1 MQKNYYLLFQKVC
14 YYNKKELQSTI
25 GDGSMTFK
33 QLEYFAAVAR
43 TLSFT
48 EAANEVYV
56 SQPALSR
63 GIVSL
68 ENELGVSLLNRNHH
82 TVSLTPA
89 GTLLA
94 SELPDLRKEL
104 DRVITLVRQTENGL
118 MGRLNIGVLEEQ
130 QLDEVMQ
137 VTFNYFAQSLP
148 LVEFTPVRMEG
159 RDLLDELNRNRLD
172 IIFSMDFGISDCPDL
187 DTLQLDSVPFCMIVP
202 PDHRLAGRTHASLA
216 DFAQDTIIID
226 EGQKLTGEAAFMQSC
241 FHQAGIEPNLKL
253 ATNIH
258 TRLLWTESGFG
269 ISMFNA
275 SNRACSSTNIR
286 AIPLTDVPNARLV
299 LAWKRDSQNPSLR
312 IFTHLAEC
320 CL

>member
-1 MQKNYYLLFQKVC
+1 
-14 YYNKKELQSTI
+14 
-25 GDGSMTFK
+25 MTFK

-48 EAANEVYV
+48 EAANEVFV

-94 SELPDLRKEL
+94 SELPELRKEL

-148 LVEFTPVRMEG
+148 LVEFTPIRMEG
-159 RDLLDELNRNRLD
+159 RELLDALNRNHLD
-172 IIFSMDFGISDCPDL
+172 IIFSMDFGLSDNPDL
-187 DTLQLDSVPFCMIVP
+187 ETLQLDSVPFCMIVP
-202 PDHRLAGRTHASLA
+202 PDHRLAAKSSVSLG
-216 DFAQDTIIID
+216 DFGSDVIIID
-226 EGQKLTGEAAFMQSC
+226 EGQKLTGEAAFLQGC
-241 FHQAGIEPNLKL
+241 FRQAGITPNIRM

-269 ISMFNA
+269 VSVFNA
-275 SNRACSSTNIR
+275 SNRACNSTSVR
-286 AIPLTDVPNARLV
+286 AIPLNDVPNARLV
-299 LAWKRDSQNPSLR
+299 LAWKKESQNPSLR

>member
-1 MQKNYYLLFQKVC
+1 
-14 YYNKKELQSTI
+14 
-25 GDGSMTFK
+25 MTFK
-33 QLEYFAAVAR
+33 QLEYFSAVAR

-48 EAANEVYV
+48 EAANEVFV

-94 SELPDLRKEL
+94 SELPNLRKEL
-104 DRVITLVRQTENGL
+104 DRVITLVRQTQNGL

-148 LVEFTPVRMEG
+148 LVEFTPIRMDG
-159 RDLLDELNRNRLD
+159 RDLLDALNRNHLD
-172 IIFSMDFGISDCPDL
+172 IIFSMDFGLSDNPDL
-187 DTLQLDSVPFCMIVP
+187 ETLKLDSVPFCMVLP
-202 PDHRLAGRTHASLA
+202 PDHRLAHKSSASLG
-216 DFAQDTIIID
+216 DFRNDTIIFD
-226 EGQKLTGEAAFMQSC
+226 EGQKLTGEAAFFQNC
-241 FHQAGIEPNLKL
+241 FRQAGITPNIRM

-275 SNRACSSTNIR
+275 SNRACNSTNVR
-286 AIPLTDVPNARLV
+286 AVPLNDVPNARLV
-299 LAWKRDSQNPSLR
+299 LAWKKESQNPSLR

>member
-1 MQKNYYLLFQKVC
+1 
-14 YYNKKELQSTI
+14 
-25 GDGSMTFK
+25 MTFK

-48 EAANEVYV
+48 EAANEVFV

-148 LVEFTPVRMEG
+148 LVEFTPVRMDG

-172 IIFSMDFGISDCPDL
+172 IIFSMDFGLSDNPDL
-187 DTLQLDSVPFCMIVP
+187 DVLQLDSVPFCMLVP
-202 PDHRLAGRTHASLA
+202 PDHRMANKNSASLG
-216 DFAQDTIIID
+216 DFEQDTIIID
-226 EGQKLTGEAAFMQSC
+226 EGQKLTGEAAFLQSC
-241 FHQAGIEPNLKL
+241 FRQAGVNPNIKM
-253 ATNIH
+253 AANIH

-269 ISMFNA
+269 VSMFNA
-275 SNRACSSTNIR
+275 SNRACGSTSVR
-286 AIPLTDVPNARLV
+286 AVPLNDVPNARLV
-299 LAWKRDSQNPSLR
+299 LAWKKESQNPSLR

>member
-1 MQKNYYLLFQKVC
+1 
-14 YYNKKELQSTI
+14 
-25 GDGSMTFK
+25 MTFK

-48 EAANEVYV
+48 EAANEVFV

-94 SELPDLRKEL
+94 SELPELRKEL

-148 LVEFTPVRMEG
+148 LVEFTPVRMDG
-159 RDLLDELNRNRLD
+159 RELIDELSRNRLD
-172 IIFSMDFGISDCPDL
+172 IIFSMDFGLSDNPDL
-187 DTLQLDSVPFCMIVP
+187 DVLQLDSVPFCMLVP
-202 PDHRLAGRTHASLA
+202 PDHRMANKNSASLSG
-216 DFAQDTIIID
+216 FQQDTIIID
-226 EGQKLTGEAAFMQSC
+226 EGQKLTGEAAFLQGC
-241 FHQAGIEPNLKL
+241 FHQAGISPNIKM
-253 ATNIH
+253 ASNIH
-258 TRLLWTESGFG
+258 TRLLWSESGFG
-269 ISMFNA
+269 VSVFNA
-275 SNRACSSTNIR
+275 SNRACSSTSVR
-286 AIPLTDVPNARLV
+286 AIPLNDVPNARLV
-299 LAWKRDSQNPSLR
+299 LAWKKDSQNPSLR
-312 IFTHLAEC
+312 IFTHIAEC

>member
-1 MQKNYYLLFQKVC
+1 
-14 YYNKKELQSTI
+14 
-25 GDGSMTFK
+25 MTFK

-159 RDLLDELNRNRLD
+159 RDLIDELNRNRLD
-172 IIFSMDFGISDCPDL
+172 IIFSMDFGISDSPDL

-202 PDHRLAGRTHASLA
+202 PDHRLAGRTYASLA

-241 FHQAGIEPNLKL
+241 FHQAGIEPNLKM

-299 LAWKRDSQNPSLR
+299 LAWKKDSQNPSLR

>member
-1 MQKNYYLLFQKVC
+1 
-14 YYNKKELQSTI
+14 
-25 GDGSMTFK
+25 MTFK

-48 EAANEVYV
+48 EAANEVFV

-94 SELPDLRKEL
+94 SELPELRKEL

-148 LVEFTPVRMEG
+148 LVEFIPVRMDG
-159 RDLLDELNRNRLD
+159 RELLDALSRNRLD
-172 IIFSMDFGISDCPDL
+172 IIFSMDFGLSDNPDL
-187 DTLQLDSVPFCMIVP
+187 EVLQLDTVPFCMLVP
-202 PDHRLAGRTHASLA
+202 PDHRMASKNSCSLS
-216 DFAQDTIIID
+216 DFQQDTIIID
-226 EGQKLTGEAAFMQSC
+226 EGQKLTGEAAFLQGC
-241 FHQAGIEPNLKL
+241 FHQAGISPNIKI
-253 ATNIH
+253 ASNIH
-258 TRLLWTESGFG
+258 TRLLWSESGFG
-269 ISMFNA
+269 VSVFNA
-275 SNRACSSTNIR
+275 SNRACSSTSVR
-286 AIPLTDVPNARLV
+286 AVPLNDVPNARLV
-299 LAWKRDSQNPSLR
+299 LAWKKDSQNPSLR
-312 IFTHLAEC
+312 IFTHIAEC

>member
-1 MQKNYYLLFQKVC
+1 MKKKNHQIVGVGKA
-14 YYNKKELQSTI
+14 
-25 GDGSMTFK
+25 MTFK

-48 EAANEVYV
+48 EAANEVFV

-94 SELPDLRKEL
+94 SELPELRKEL

-148 LVEFTPVRMEG
+148 LVEFIPVRMDG
-159 RDLLDELNRNRLD
+159 RELLDELNRNRLD
-172 IIFSMDFGISDCPDL
+172 IIFSMDFGLSDNPEL
-187 DTLQLDSVPFCMIVP
+187 DILELDSVPFCMLVP
-202 PDHRLAGRTHASLA
+202 PDHRMAGKNSASLI
-216 DFAQDTIIID
+216 DFRDDTIIID
-226 EGQKLTGEAAFMQSC
+226 EGQRLTGEAAFLQSC
-241 FHQAGIEPNLKL
+241 FHQAGISPSIKM
-253 ATNIH
+253 ASNIH
-258 TRLLWTESGFG
+258 TRLLWSESGFG
-269 ISMFNA
+269 VSVFNA
-275 SNRACSSTNIR
+275 SNRACSSTSVR
-286 AIPLTDVPNARLV
+286 AVPLSDMPNARLV
-299 LAWKRDSQNPSLR
+299 LAWKKDSQNPSLR
-312 IFTHLAEC
+312 IFTHIAEC

>member
-1 MQKNYYLLFQKVC
+1 
-14 YYNKKELQSTI
+14 
-25 GDGSMTFK
+25 MTFK

-48 EAANEVYV
+48 EAAAEVFV

-63 GIVSL
+63 GIVAL

-94 SELPDLRKEL
+94 SELPELRKEL

-118 MGRLNIGVLEEQ
+118 MGRLNIGVLAEQ

-148 LVEFTPVRMEG
+148 LVEFTPIRMEG
-159 RDLLDELNRNRLD
+159 KDLLDALNRNHLD
-172 IIFSMDFGISDCPDL
+172 IIFSMDFGLSDNPDL
-187 DTLQLDSVPFCMIVP
+187 DTLQLDSVPFCMLVP
-202 PDHRLAGRTHASLA
+202 PDHRMATRSSASLSE
-216 DFAQDTIIID
+216 FSTDTIIID
-226 EGQKLTGEAAFMQSC
+226 EGQKLTGEAAFLQGC
-241 FHQAGIEPNLKL
+241 FRQAGIVPNVRM
-253 ATNIH
+253 AANIH

-269 ISMFNA
+269 VSMFNT
-275 SNRACSSTNIR
+275 SNRACNSTSIR
-286 AIPLTDVPNARLV
+286 AIPLNDVPNARLV
-299 LAWKRDSQNPSLR
+299 LAWKKESQNPSLR

>member
-1 MQKNYYLLFQKVC
+1 
-14 YYNKKELQSTI
+14 
-25 GDGSMTFK
+25 MTFK

-48 EAANEVYV
+48 EAANEVFV

-94 SELPDLRKEL
+94 SELPELRKEL

-148 LVEFTPVRMEG
+148 LVEFIPVRLDG
-159 RDLLDELNRNRLD
+159 RELLDELNRNRLD
-172 IIFSMDFGISDCPDL
+172 IIFSMDFGLSDNPEL
-187 DTLQLDSVPFCMIVP
+187 EILELDSVPFCMLVP
-202 PDHRLAGRTHASLA
+202 PDHRMAGKNSASLK
-216 DFAQDTIIID
+216 DFKDDTIIID
-226 EGQKLTGEAAFMQSC
+226 EGQKLTGEAAFLQGC
-241 FHQAGIEPNLKL
+241 FHQAGISPGIKM
-253 ATNIH
+253 ASNIH
-258 TRLLWTESGFG
+258 TRLLWSESGFG
-269 ISMFNA
+269 VSIFNA
-275 SNRACSSTNIR
+275 SNRACSSTSVR
-286 AIPLTDVPNARLV
+286 AVPLSDMPNARLV
-299 LAWKRDSQNPSLR
+299 LAWKKDSQNPSLR
-312 IFTHLAEC
+312 IFTHIAEC

>member
-1 MQKNYYLLFQKVC
+1 
-14 YYNKKELQSTI
+14 
-25 GDGSMTFK
+25 MTFK

-48 EAANEVYV
+48 EAANEVFV

-94 SELPDLRKEL
+94 SELPELRKEL

-148 LVEFTPVRMEG
+148 LVEFMPVRMDG
-159 RDLLDELNRNRLD
+159 RELIDELSRNRLD
-172 IIFSMDFGISDCPDL
+172 IIFSMDFGLSDNPDL
-187 DTLQLDSVPFCMIVP
+187 DVLQLDSVPFCMLVP
-202 PDHRLAGRTHASLA
+202 PEHRMAGKNSASLS
-216 DFAQDTIIID
+216 DFQQDTIIID
-226 EGQKLTGEAAFMQSC
+226 EGQKLTGEAAFLQGC
-241 FHQAGIEPNLKL
+241 FHQAGIAPEVKM
-253 ATNIH
+253 ASNIH
-258 TRLLWTESGFG
+258 TRLLWAESGFG
-269 ISMFNA
+269 VSVFNA
-275 SNRACSSTNIR
+275 SNRACSSSSVR
-286 AIPLTDVPNARLV
+286 AVPLNDVPNAKLV
-299 LAWKRDSQNPSLR
+299 LAWKKDSQNPSLR
-312 IFTHLAEC
+312 IFTHIAEC

>member
-1 MQKNYYLLFQKVC
+1 
-14 YYNKKELQSTI
+14 
-25 GDGSMTFK
+25 MTFK

-48 EAANEVYV
+48 EAANEVFV

-94 SELPDLRKEL
+94 SELPNLRKEL
-104 DRVITLVRQTENGL
+104 DRVITLVRQTQNGL

-148 LVEFTPVRMEG
+148 LVEFTPIRMDG
-159 RDLLDELNRNRLD
+159 RDLLDALNRNHLD
-172 IIFSMDFGISDCPDL
+172 IIFSMDFGLSDNPDL
-187 DTLQLDSVPFCMIVP
+187 ETLKLDSVPFCMILP
-202 PDHRLAGRTHASLA
+202 RDHRMANKSSASLG
-216 DFAQDTIIID
+216 DFRNDTIIFD
-226 EGQKLTGEAAFMQSC
+226 EGQKLTGEAAFFQGC
-241 FHQAGIEPNLKL
+241 FRQAGITPNIRM

-275 SNRACSSTNIR
+275 SNRACNSTNVK
-286 AIPLTDVPNARLV
+286 AVPLNDVPNARLV
-299 LAWKRDSQNPSLR
+299 LAWKKESQNPSLR

>member
-1 MQKNYYLLFQKVC
+1 
-14 YYNKKELQSTI
+14 
-25 GDGSMTFK
+25 MTFK

-172 IIFSMDFGISDCPDL
+172 IIFSMDFGISDSPDL

-202 PDHRLAGRTHASLA
+202 PDHRLAGRTPSSSTRDRSSPAKPLSCRLVSIRPALNPTSRWPQTSTPACSGRSPASA
-216 DFAQDTIIID
+216 FPCSMHPTAPVAPPTSAPSRSPTFPTRVWCWHGRRIRKTPAFASSPIWRN
-226 EGQKLTGEAAFMQSC
+226 AAFDTKNAYAPSPDRFRGTVLLSTACRSC
-241 FHQAGIEPNLKL
+241 
-253 ATNIH
+253 
-258 TRLLWTESGFG
+258 SG
-269 ISMFNA
+269 M
-275 SNRACSSTNIR
+275 CC
-286 AIPLTDVPNARLV
+286 
-299 LAWKRDSQNPSLR
+299 
-312 IFTHLAEC
+312 AE
-320 CL
+320 

>member
-1 MQKNYYLLFQKVC
+1 
-14 YYNKKELQSTI
+14 
-25 GDGSMTFK
+25 MTFK

-48 EAANEVYV
+48 EAAAEVFV

-63 GIVSL
+63 GIVAL

-89 GTLLA
+89 GTILA
-94 SELPDLRKEL
+94 SELPELRKEL
-104 DRVITLVRQTENGL
+104 ERVITLVRQTENGL

-148 LVEFTPVRMEG
+148 LVEFTPIRMDG
-159 RDLLDELNRNRLD
+159 RDLLDALNRNYLD
-172 IIFSMDFGISDCPDL
+172 IIFSMDFGLSDNPDL

-202 PDHRLAGRTHASLA
+202 PDHRMATRSSASLSEFDA
-216 DFAQDTIIID
+216 DTIIID
-226 EGQKLTGEAAFMQSC
+226 EAQKLTGEAAFLQGC
-241 FHQAGIEPNLKL
+241 FRHAGIIPNIRM
-253 ATNIH
+253 AANIH

-269 ISMFNA
+269 VSMFNT
-275 SNRACSSTNIR
+275 SNRACNSTNIR
-286 AIPLTDVPNARLV
+286 AIPLNDVPNARLV
-299 LAWKRDSQNPSLR
+299 LAWKKESQNPSLR

>member
-1 MQKNYYLLFQKVC
+1 
-14 YYNKKELQSTI
+14 
-25 GDGSMTFK
+25 MTFK

-48 EAANEVYV
+48 EAANEVFV

-148 LVEFTPVRMEG
+148 LVEFTPVRMDG

-172 IIFSMDFGISDCPDL
+172 IIFSMDFGLSDNPDL
-187 DTLQLDSVPFCMIVP
+187 DVLQLDSVPFCMLVP
-202 PDHRLAGRTHASLA
+202 PDHRMANKNSASLG
-216 DFAQDTIIID
+216 DFEQDTIIID
-226 EGQKLTGEAAFMQSC
+226 EGQKLTGEAAFLQSC
-241 FHQAGIEPNLKL
+241 FRQAGVNPNIKM
-253 ATNIH
+253 AANIH

-269 ISMFNA
+269 VSMFNA
-275 SNRACSSTNIR
+275 SNRACGATSVR
-286 AIPLTDVPNARLV
+286 AVPLNDVPNARLV
-299 LAWKRDSQNPSLR
+299 LAWKKESQNPSLR

>member
-1 MQKNYYLLFQKVC
+1 
-14 YYNKKELQSTI
+14 
-25 GDGSMTFK
+25 MTFK

-48 EAANEVYV
+48 EAANEVFV

-94 SELPDLRKEL
+94 SELPELRKEL

-148 LVEFTPVRMEG
+148 LVEFTPVRMDG
-159 RDLLDELNRNRLD
+159 RELIDELSRNRLD
-172 IIFSMDFGISDCPDL
+172 IIFSMDFGLSDNPDL
-187 DTLQLDSVPFCMIVP
+187 DVLQLDSVPFCMLVP
-202 PDHRLAGRTHASLA
+202 PDHRMANKNSASLS
-216 DFAQDTIIID
+216 DFQQDTIIID
-226 EGQKLTGEAAFMQSC
+226 EGQKLTGEAAFLQGC
-241 FHQAGIEPNLKL
+241 F
-253 ATNIH
+253 
-258 TRLLWTESGFG
+258 WSESGFG
-269 ISMFNA
+269 VSVFNA
-275 SNRACSSTNIR
+275 SNRACSSTSVR
-286 AIPLTDVPNARLV
+286 AIPLNDVPNARLV
-299 LAWKRDSQNPSLR
+299 LAWKKDSQNPSLR
-312 IFTHLAEC
+312 IFTHIAEC

>member
-1 MQKNYYLLFQKVC
+1 
-14 YYNKKELQSTI
+14 
-25 GDGSMTFK
+25 MTFK

-48 EAANEVYV
+48 EAANEVFV

-94 SELPDLRKEL
+94 SELPELRKEL
-104 DRVITLVRQTENGL
+104 DRIITLVRQTENGL

-130 QLDEVMQ
+130 QLDDVMQ

-148 LVEFTPVRMEG
+148 LVEFIPVRMDG
-159 RDLLDELNRNRLD
+159 RELMDELSRNRLD
-172 IIFSMDFGISDCPDL
+172 IIFSMDFGLSDNPDL
-187 DTLQLDSVPFCMIVP
+187 EVLQLDSVPFCMLVP
-202 PDHRLAGRTHASLA
+202 PDHRMAGKNSASLS
-216 DFAQDTIIID
+216 DFQQDTIIID
-226 EGQKLTGEAAFMQSC
+226 EGQKLTGEAAFLQNC
-241 FHQAGIEPNLKL
+241 FHQAGISPNIKM
-253 ATNIH
+253 ASNIH
-258 TRLLWTESGFG
+258 TRLLWSESGFG
-269 ISMFNA
+269 VSVFNA
-275 SNRACSSTNIR
+275 SNRACSSTSVR
-286 AIPLTDVPNARLV
+286 AIPLSDVPNARLV
-299 LAWKRDSQNPSLR
+299 LAWKKDSQNPSLR
-312 IFTHLAEC
+312 IFTHIAEC

>member
-1 MQKNYYLLFQKVC
+1 
-14 YYNKKELQSTI
+14 
-25 GDGSMTFK
+25 MTFK

-48 EAANEVYV
+48 EAANEVFV

-94 SELPDLRKEL
+94 SELPELRKEL

-148 LVEFTPVRMEG
+148 LVEFTPVRMDG
-159 RDLLDELNRNRLD
+159 RELIDELSRNRLD
-172 IIFSMDFGISDCPDL
+172 IIFSMDFGLSDNPDL
-187 DTLQLDSVPFCMIVP
+187 DVLQLDSVPFCMLVP
-202 PDHRLAGRTHASLA
+202 PDHRMANKNSASLS
-216 DFAQDTIIID
+216 DFQQDTIIID
-226 EGQKLTGEAAFMQSC
+226 EGQKLTGEAAFLQGC
-241 FHQAGIEPNLKL
+241 FHQAGISTNIKM
-253 ATNIH
+253 ASNIH
-258 TRLLWTESGFG
+258 TRRLWSESGFG
-269 ISMFNA
+269 VSVFNA
-275 SNRACSSTNIR
+275 SNRACSSTSVR
-286 AIPLTDVPNARLV
+286 AIPLNDVPNARLV
-299 LAWKRDSQNPSLR
+299 LAWKKDSQNPSLR
-312 IFTHLAEC
+312 IFTHIAEC

>member
-1 MQKNYYLLFQKVC
+1 
-14 YYNKKELQSTI
+14 
-25 GDGSMTFK
+25 MTFK

-48 EAANEVYV
+48 EAANEVFV

-63 GIVSL
+63 GIVAL
-68 ENELGVSLLNRNHH
+68 ETELGVSLLNRNHH

-94 SELPDLRKEL
+94 SELPELRKEL

-118 MGRLNIGVLEEQ
+118 MGHLNIGVLEEQ

-137 VTFNYFAQSLP
+137 VSFNYFAQSLP

-159 RDLLDELNRNRLD
+159 RELLDALNRNLLD
-172 IIFSMDFGISDCPDL
+172 IVFSMDFGLTDNPDL
-187 DTLQLDSVPFCMIVP
+187 DVLHLDSVPFCMIVP
-202 PDHRLAGRTHASLA
+202 PDHRMAGKSSASLS
-216 DFAQDTIIID
+216 DFRNDTIILD
-226 EGQKLTGEAAFMQSC
+226 EGQKLTGEAAFLQGC
-241 FHQAGIEPNLKL
+241 FRQAGIVPNIRM

-269 ISMFNA
+269 ISIFNA
-275 SNRACSSTNIR
+275 SNRACNSTSVK
-286 AIPLTDVPNARLV
+286 AIPLNDVPNARLV
-299 LAWKRDSQNPSLR
+299 LAWKKESQNPSLR

>member
-1 MQKNYYLLFQKVC
+1 MIL
-14 YYNKKELQSTI
+14 
-25 GDGSMTFK
+25 MTFK

-48 EAANEVYV
+48 EAANEVFV

-94 SELPDLRKEL
+94 SELPELRKEL

-148 LVEFTPVRMEG
+148 LVEFTPIRMDG
-159 RDLLDELNRNRLD
+159 RDLLDALNRNHLD
-172 IIFSMDFGISDCPDL
+172 IIFSMDFGLSDSPDL
-187 DTLQLDSVPFCMIVP
+187 ETLQLDSVPFCMIVP
-202 PDHRLAGRTHASLA
+202 PDHRLASRASASLG
-216 DFAQDTIIID
+216 DFRSDTIIID
-226 EGQKLTGEAAFMQSC
+226 EGQKLTGEAAFLQGC
-241 FHQAGIEPNLKL
+241 FRQCGIAPNIRM
-253 ATNIH
+253 AANIH

-269 ISMFNA
+269 VSMFNA
-275 SNRACSSTNIR
+275 SNRACNSTSVR
-286 AIPLTDVPNARLV
+286 AIPLNDVPNARLV
-299 LAWKRDSQNPSLR
+299 LAWKKESQNPSLR

>member
-1 MQKNYYLLFQKVC
+1 
-14 YYNKKELQSTI
+14 
-25 GDGSMTFK
+25 MTFK

-48 EAANEVYV
+48 EAANEVFV

-94 SELPDLRKEL
+94 SELPELRKEL
-104 DRVITLVRQTENGL
+104 DRIITLVRQTENGL

-148 LVEFTPVRMEG
+148 LVEFTPVRMDG
-159 RDLLDELNRNRLD
+159 RELMDELSRNRLD
-172 IIFSMDFGISDCPDL
+172 IIFSMDFGLSDNPDL
-187 DTLQLDSVPFCMIVP
+187 EVLQLDSVPFCMLVP
-202 PDHRLAGRTHASLA
+202 PDHRMASKNSASLS
-216 DFAQDTIIID
+216 DFQQDTIIID
-226 EGQKLTGEAAFMQSC
+226 EGQKLTGEAAFLQGC
-241 FHQAGIEPNLKL
+241 FHQAGISPNIKM
-253 ATNIH
+253 ASNIH
-258 TRLLWTESGFG
+258 TRLLWSESGFG
-269 ISMFNA
+269 VSVFNA
-275 SNRACSSTNIR
+275 SNRACSSTSVR
-286 AIPLTDVPNARLV
+286 AVPLSDVPNARLV
-299 LAWKRDSQNPSLR
+299 LAWKKDSQNPSLR
-312 IFTHLAEC
+312 IFTHIAEC

>member
-1 MQKNYYLLFQKVC
+1 
-14 YYNKKELQSTI
+14 
-25 GDGSMTFK
+25 MTFK

-48 EAANEVYV
+48 DAASEVFV

-68 ENELGVSLLNRNHH
+68 ETELGVSLLNRNHH
-82 TVSLTPA
+82 SVSLTPA

-94 SELPDLRKEL
+94 SELPNLRKEL
-104 DRVITLVRQTENGL
+104 DRIITLVRQTENGL
-118 MGRLNIGVLEEQ
+118 MGHLNIGVLDEQ

-137 VTFNYFAQSLP
+137 VTFNYFSQSLP
-148 LVEFTPVRMEG
+148 LVEFTPIRMDG
-159 RDLLDELNRNRLD
+159 RELIDALNRNLLD
-172 IIFSMDFGISDCPDL
+172 IVFS
-187 DTLQLDSVPFCMIVP
+187 
-202 PDHRLAGRTHASLA
+202 PDHRMAGKTSASLS
-216 DFAQDTIIID
+216 DFRGETIIID
-226 EGQKLTGEAAFMQSC
+226 EGQKLTGEAAFLQGC
-241 FHQAGIEPNLKL
+241 FRQAGIIPNVRM
-253 ATNIH
+253 AANIH

-275 SNRACSSTNIR
+275 SNRACNSTSIR
-286 AIPLTDVPNARLV
+286 AIPLNDVPNARLV
-299 LAWKRDSQNPSLR
+299 LAWKKDSQNPSLR

>member
-1 MQKNYYLLFQKVC
+1 
-14 YYNKKELQSTI
+14 
-25 GDGSMTFK
+25 MTFK

-48 EAANEVYV
+48 EAANEVFV

-94 SELPDLRKEL
+94 SELPELRKEL

-148 LVEFTPVRMEG
+148 LVEFTPVRMDG
-159 RDLLDELNRNRLD
+159 RELIDELSRNRLD
-172 IIFSMDFGISDCPDL
+172 IIFSMDFGLSDNPDL
-187 DTLQLDSVPFCMIVP
+187 DVLQLDSVPFCMLVP
-202 PDHRLAGRTHASLA
+202 PDHRMANKNSASLS
-216 DFAQDTIIID
+216 DFQQDTIIID
-226 EGQKLTGEAAFMQSC
+226 EGQKLTGEAAFLQGC
-241 FHQAGIEPNLKL
+241 FHRAGI
-253 ATNIH
+253 T
-258 TRLLWTESGFG
+258 
-269 ISMFNA
+269 
-275 SNRACSSTNIR
+275 
-286 AIPLTDVPNARLV
+286 PLNDVPNARLV
-299 LAWKRDSQNPSLR
+299 LAWKKDSQNPSLR
-312 IFTHLAEC
+312 IFTHIAEC

>member
-1 MQKNYYLLFQKVC
+1 
-14 YYNKKELQSTI
+14 
-25 GDGSMTFK
+25 MTFK

-48 EAANEVYV
+48 EAANEVFV

-94 SELPDLRKEL
+94 SELPELRKEL
-104 DRVITLVRQTENGL
+104 DRIITLVRQTENGL

-130 QLDEVMQ
+130 QLDDVMQ

-148 LVEFTPVRMEG
+148 LVEFIPVRMDG
-159 RDLLDELNRNRLD
+159 RELMDELSRNRLD
-172 IIFSMDFGISDCPDL
+172 IIFSMDFGLSDNPDL
-187 DTLQLDSVPFCMIVP
+187 EVLQLDSVPFCMLVP
-202 PDHRLAGRTHASLA
+202 PDHRMAGKNSASLS
-216 DFAQDTIIID
+216 DFQQDTIIID
-226 EGQKLTGEAAFMQSC
+226 EGQKLTGEAAFLQGC
-241 FHQAGIEPNLKL
+241 FHQAGISPNIKM
-253 ATNIH
+253 ASNIH
-258 TRLLWTESGFG
+258 TRLLWSESGFG
-269 ISMFNA
+269 VSVFNA
-275 SNRACSSTNIR
+275 SNRACSSTSVR
-286 AIPLTDVPNARLV
+286 AVPLNDVPNARLV
-299 LAWKRDSQNPSLR
+299 LAWRKDSQNPSLR
-312 IFTHLAEC
+312 IFTHIAEC

>member
-1 MQKNYYLLFQKVC
+1 
-14 YYNKKELQSTI
+14 
-25 GDGSMTFK
+25 MTFK

-48 EAANEVYV
+48 DAASEVFV

-68 ENELGVSLLNRNHH
+68 ETELGVSLLNRNHH
-82 TVSLTPA
+82 SVSLTPA

-94 SELPDLRKEL
+94 SELPNLRKEL
-104 DRVITLVRQTENGL
+104 DRIITLVRQTENGL
-118 MGRLNIGVLEEQ
+118 MGHLNIGVLDEQ

-137 VTFNYFAQSLP
+137 VTFNYFSQSLP
-148 LVEFTPVRMEG
+148 LVEFTPIRMDG
-159 RDLLDELNRNRLD
+159 RELIDALNRNLLD
-172 IIFSMDFGISDCPDL
+172 IVFSMDFGLSDNPDL
-187 DTLQLDSVPFCMIVP
+187 DLLQLDSVPFCMIVP
-202 PDHRLAGRTHASLA
+202 PDHRMAGKTSASLS
-216 DFAQDTIIID
+216 DFRGETIIID
-226 EGQKLTGEAAFMQSC
+226 EGQKLTGEAAFLQGC
-241 FHQAGIEPNLKL
+241 FRQAGIIPNVRM
-253 ATNIH
+253 AANIH

-275 SNRACSSTNIR
+275 SNRACNSTSIR
-286 AIPLTDVPNARLV
+286 AIPLNDVPNARLV
-299 LAWKRDSQNPSLR
+299 LAWKKDSQNPSLR

>member
-1 MQKNYYLLFQKVC
+1 
-14 YYNKKELQSTI
+14 
-25 GDGSMTFK
+25 MTFK

-48 EAANEVYV
+48 EAANEVFV

-94 SELPDLRKEL
+94 SELPELRKEL
-104 DRVITLVRQTENGL
+104 DRIITLVRQTENGL

-148 LVEFTPVRMEG
+148 LVEFIPVRMDG
-159 RDLLDELNRNRLD
+159 RELMDELSRNRLD
-172 IIFSMDFGISDCPDL
+172 IIFSMDFGLSDNPDL
-187 DTLQLDSVPFCMIVP
+187 DVLQLDSVPFCMLVP
-202 PDHRLAGRTHASLA
+202 PDHRMAGKNSASLS
-216 DFAQDTIIID
+216 DFQQDTIIID
-226 EGQKLTGEAAFMQSC
+226 EGQKLTGEAAFLQGC
-241 FHQAGIEPNLKL
+241 FHQAGISPNIKM
-253 ATNIH
+253 ASNIH
-258 TRLLWTESGFG
+258 TRLLWSESGFG
-269 ISMFNA
+269 VSVFNA
-275 SNRACSSTNIR
+275 SNRACSSTSVR
-286 AIPLTDVPNARLV
+286 AVPLNDVPNARLV
-299 LAWKRDSQNPSLR
+299 LAWRKDSQNPSLR
-312 IFTHLAEC
+312 IFTHIAEC

>member
-1 MQKNYYLLFQKVC
+1 
-14 YYNKKELQSTI
+14 
-25 GDGSMTFK
+25 MTFK

-48 EAANEVYV
+48 EAAAEVFV

-63 GIVSL
+63 GIVAL

-94 SELPDLRKEL
+94 SELPELRKEL

-148 LVEFTPVRMEG
+148 LVEFTPIRMDG
-159 RDLLDELNRNRLD
+159 RDLLDALNRNHLD
-172 IIFSMDFGISDCPDL
+172 IIFSMDFGLSDNPDL

-202 PDHRLAGRTHASLA
+202 PDHRMATRTSASLSEFGA
-216 DFAQDTIIID
+216 DTIIID
-226 EGQKLTGEAAFMQSC
+226 EGQKRTGEAAFLQGC
-241 FHQAGIEPNLKL
+241 FRQAGIVPNIRM
-253 ATNIH
+253 AANIH

-269 ISMFNA
+269 VSVFNT
-275 SNRACSSTNIR
+275 SNRACNSTNIR
-286 AIPLTDVPNARLV
+286 AIPLNDVPNARLV
-299 LAWKRDSQNPSLR
+299 LAWKKESQNPSLR

>member
-1 MQKNYYLLFQKVC
+1 
-14 YYNKKELQSTI
+14 
-25 GDGSMTFK
+25 MTFK

-48 EAANEVYV
+48 EAASEVFV

-82 TVSLTPA
+82 TVTLTPA

-94 SELPDLRKEL
+94 SELPELRKEL

-148 LVEFTPVRMEG
+148 LVEFTPVRMDG
-159 RDLLDELNRNRLD
+159 RELMDELSRNRLD
-172 IIFSMDFGISDCPDL
+172 IIFSMDFGLSDNPDL
-187 DTLQLDSVPFCMIVP
+187 EILQLDSVPFCMLVP
-202 PDHRLAGRTHASLA
+202 PDHRMAGKNSCSLS
-216 DFAQDTIIID
+216 DFQQDTIIID
-226 EGQKLTGEAAFMQSC
+226 EGQRLTGEAAFLQGC
-241 FHQAGIEPNLKL
+241 FHQAGISPNIKM
-253 ATNIH
+253 ASNIH
-258 TRLLWTESGFG
+258 TRLLWSESGFG
-269 ISMFNA
+269 VSVFNA
-275 SNRACSSTNIR
+275 SNRACSSTSVR
-286 AIPLTDVPNARLV
+286 AVPLNDVPNARLV
-299 LAWKRDSQNPSLR
+299 LAWKKDSQNPSLR
-312 IFTHLAEC
+312 IFTHIAEC

>member
-1 MQKNYYLLFQKVC
+1 
-14 YYNKKELQSTI
+14 
-25 GDGSMTFK
+25 MTFK

-48 EAANEVYV
+48 EAANEVFV

-94 SELPDLRKEL
+94 SELPELRKEL

-148 LVEFTPVRMEG
+148 LVEFTPVRLDG
-159 RDLLDELNRNRLD
+159 RELLDELNRNRLD
-172 IIFSMDFGISDCPDL
+172 IIFSMDFGLSDNPDL
-187 DTLQLDSVPFCMIVP
+187 ELLQLDSVPFCMLVP
-202 PDHRLAGRTHASLA
+202 PDHRMAGKNSASLS
-216 DFAQDTIIID
+216 DFQQDTIIID
-226 EGQKLTGEAAFMQSC
+226 EGQKLTGEAAFLQGC
-241 FHQAGIEPNLKL
+241 FHRAGISPNIKM
-253 ATNIH
+253 ASNIH
-258 TRLLWTESGFG
+258 TRLLWSESGFG
-269 ISMFNA
+269 VSIFNA
-275 SNRACSSTNIR
+275 SNRACSSTSVR
-286 AIPLTDVPNARLV
+286 AVPLNDVPNARLV
-299 LAWKRDSQNPSLR
+299 LAWKKDSQNPSLR
-312 IFTHLAEC
+312 IFTHIAEC